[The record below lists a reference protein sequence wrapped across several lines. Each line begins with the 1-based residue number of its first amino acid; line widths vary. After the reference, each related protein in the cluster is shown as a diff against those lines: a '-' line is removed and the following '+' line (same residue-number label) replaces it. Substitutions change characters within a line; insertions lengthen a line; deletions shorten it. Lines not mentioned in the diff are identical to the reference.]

1 MHGGCILFTSCHFYM
16 MESVA
21 LVIIHNWSGNDMHC
35 HLADLR
41 FYYFVN
47 FFGWTMGSHELYFT
61 TLFRKYVNNAVTIE

>member
-35 HLADLR
+35 HLAAFAFL
-41 FYYFVN
+41 
-47 FFGWTMGSHELYFT
+47 
-61 TLFRKYVNNAVTIE
+61 LFRELFWLDHGKS